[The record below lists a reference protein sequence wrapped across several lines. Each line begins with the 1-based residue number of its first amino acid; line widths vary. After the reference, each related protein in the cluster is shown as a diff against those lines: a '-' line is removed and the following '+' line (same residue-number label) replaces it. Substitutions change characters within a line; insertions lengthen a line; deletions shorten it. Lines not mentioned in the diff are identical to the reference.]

1 LSNAPLSIVTRDA
14 RLSDAATIIDFNIR
28 LAEETEGLRLD
39 PLTLG
44 VGVQALLMDPTKGR
58 YFMAEVD
65 GEVVGQLM
73 HTREWSDWRN
83 GDLWWIQSVY
93 VDPAYRGQGVFRKL
107 MEHLRMLAQRTPG
120 VVGLRLY
127 VEEHNDKAK
136 QAYTRLGMNAAPY
149 GVMESVWGNAPMT
162 LWPHGRPAGARPTA

>member
-1 LSNAPLSIVTRDA
+1 MSNSPLSIVTRDA

-44 VGVQALLMDPTKGR
+44 VGVQALLMDPNKGR
-58 YFMAEVD
+58 YFVAEVNGD
-65 GEVVGQLM
+65 VVGQIM

-93 VDPAYRGQGVFRKL
+93 VDPAYRGKGVFRKL
-107 MEHLRMLAQRTPG
+107 MEHVRTLAQRTPS

-127 VEEHNDKAK
+127 VERENEAA
-136 QAYTRLGMNAAPY
+136 QRAYDRLGMKAANY
-149 GVMESVWGNAPMT
+149 GVMESIWGNAPIN
-162 LWPHGRPAGARPTA
+162 LWPQGANSGETKTA